1 MLRESR
7 EIEDDPHGRRATMAL
22 KQDRKSSTE
31 GAARIRER
39 GHIYFFYR
47 PKVDARVVRGLD
59 DVERF
64 LEKSLHH
71 TAPLLE
77 GKWE

>member
-1 MLRESR
+1 
-7 EIEDDPHGRRATMAL
+7 MAL

-47 PKVDARVVRGLD
+47 PKVGASVVRGLD

-64 LEKSLHH
+64 YMARLS
-71 TAPLLE
+71 TRSGQVCP
-77 GKWE
+77 